1 MLSKQ
6 LVEEVVSW
14 EPVCSSGKASQKLDF
29 AFVLFCFSFG
39 LPTVPSEV
47 EGYLQI
53 HECGIFK
60 NVNIQRSKP
69 ELQNEPVCVPVLF
82 TVTIFKPL

>member
-1 MLSKQ
+1 MPSKQ
-6 LVEEVVSW
+6 LVEEDVSW
-14 EPVCSSGKASQKLDF
+14 EPVCSSGKASQKLV
-29 AFVLFCFSFG
+29 FVLFFSFW

-47 EGYLQI
+47 GYLQI

-60 NVNIQRSKP
+60 TVNIQRSKP